1 MTEPGAY
8 CREIEAHLCRSN
20 GGHLIRIVGPA
31 FERVCGWIDAGIP
44 LQVAVEGIDRKLARY
59 HGSGRKG
66 RPLRIEYCEADI
78 LQAFEEW
85 RRAVG
90 VSGGTN
96 GDVSA
101 SRDYAVGRSGHRRAS
116 LPKHIDRVLA
126 YTTSRLALSESVAG
140 VHTALE
146 ELIDKLDI
154 LRVGAAAARGKARE
168 ALLNRLVEIDKE
180 LLSDARVAGASIM
193 ANLEDEARAEL
204 KPFKPRLDKGSYV
217 TALAA
222 CTDRLLRDHFHLPV
236 VQFDD

>member
-1 MTEPGAY
+1 MVDGTPQVVAALDVLRRHAAVPLARLEPPQRPLKPLPAAIEASSVLV
-8 CREIEAHLCRSN
+8 REIEAHLCRSN

-101 SRDYAVGRSGHRRAS
+101 SRDYAVGRSGRHRAS

-140 VHTALE
+140 VRTALE
-146 ELIDKLDI
+146 ELIDKLGI
-154 LRVGAAAARGKARE
+154 LRGSAGAARGKARE
-168 ALLNRLVEIDKE
+168 SKCLNQ
-180 LLSDARVAGASIM
+180 SM
-193 ANLEDEARAEL
+193 
-204 KPFKPRLDKGSYV
+204 
-217 TALAA
+217 
-222 CTDRLLRDHFHLPV
+222 DR
-236 VQFDD
+236 